1 MLISAIVFISIDFI
15 YLNVIKEYFNKF
27 CQEYGLKIKDFGPIL
42 RIALTGSSSSAG
54 GVFEVCEIIGKSEVQ
69 KRINNLL

>member
-1 MLISAIVFISIDFI
+1 MQSSTRKSTISSH
-15 YLNVIKEYFNKF
+15 LK
-27 CQEYGLKIKDFGPIL
+27 KIKDFGPIL

-54 GVFEVCEIIGKSEVQ
+54 GVFEVCEIIGKSEAQ